1 MQQRK
6 ITFIGAGNMAHA
18 IIAGLISAGYPA
30 NHITACSPTATNRD
44 LLVKKYGIHGKSDN
58 SDASKHA
65 DIIILAVKPQIM
77 ETVCKP
83 LKEKVNFTSKLV
95 LSIAAGIPVKRYQQ
109 YLAPNINLVRIM
121 PNTPSLVGQGVSGLY
136 AMDSVSEDD
145 KTFATE
151 LMANVGKVF
160 WLSNESAINDIIAV
174 TGSAP
179 AYFFL
184 FMESMQQEA
193 ERLGFDSKTARE
205 LILYTAQG
213 SAALAAASKSDLSFA
228 TLREQVT
235 SKGGTTAKALE
246 QFYQANLP
254 RIVTNAMRAAIRHAE
269 EMEKQ
274 F

>member
-6 ITFIGAGNMAHA
+6 ITFIGAGSMAHA
-18 IIAGLISAGYPA
+18 IITGLISAGYPA
-30 NHITACSPTATNRD
+30 NYITACSPTATNRD
-44 LLVKKYGIHGKSDN
+44 LLVKKYGINGKSDN

-65 DIIILAVKPQIM
+65 DVIILAVKPQIM
-77 ETVCKP
+77 ETVCQP
-83 LKEKVNFTSKLV
+83 LKEQVNFANKLV
-95 LSIAAGIPVKRYQQ
+95 LTIAAGIPVKRYQQ
-109 YLAPNINLVRIM
+109 YLAPNINLVRVM

-136 AMDSVSEDD
+136 AMDCVSEDD

-151 LMANVGKVF
+151 LMASVGKVF
-160 WLSNESAINDIIAV
+160 WLTNEATINDIIAV

-205 LILYTAQG
+205 LVLYTAQG
-213 SAALAAASKSDLSFA
+213 SAALAASKSDLSFA

-254 RIVTNAMRAAIRHAE
+254 QIVTNAMRAAIRRAE